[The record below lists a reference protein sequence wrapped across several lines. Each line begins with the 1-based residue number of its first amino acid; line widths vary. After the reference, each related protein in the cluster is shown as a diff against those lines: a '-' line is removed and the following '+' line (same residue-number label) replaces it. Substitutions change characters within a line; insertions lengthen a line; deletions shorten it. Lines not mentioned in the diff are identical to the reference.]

1 MELNHFLMFCKHTHY
16 QYAIQDLVWP
26 DGIEPPT
33 WDYESHELP
42 LLHGHTLACRIGFE
56 PMSRDYLPLVF
67 KTNAFSLS
75 ATDTLPGVLDRI
87 RTYEYI
93 TFSFEN

>member
-1 MELNHFLMFCKHTHY
+1 MFCKHTHY

-42 LLHGHTLACRIGFE
+42 LLHGHT
-56 PMSRDYLPLVF
+56 S
-67 KTNAFSLS
+67 
-75 ATDTLPGVLDRI
+75 GVSDRI
-87 RTYEYI
+87 RTHE
-93 TFSFEN
+93 